1 MELRSALAAVALI
14 ATVAHA
20 QPPVVDNPSTPPAGR
35 TARDATELWR
45 VGGYDEDFLFGI
57 VGSAAVAGD
66 GTTYLLDEQLSEITA
81 IDPDGRVVAT
91 FGRAGEG
98 PGEMDQGRGIMML
111 PGGRVGVLNMR
122 PPKLITYDAAGTPAG
137 DVSLVGNEGFHFAIA
152 ATAAGDRVVVQTAS
166 TTIRETTQVSE
177 NALRAVDP
185 ATGEFVVDYL
195 IHSEERDRLGSG
207 GDVVITIGSPDFVGD
222 WALAA
227 DGTLYAVR
235 DPDDYAIEVRDARG
249 EHVRTIRRAFER
261 VPRQE
266 EDVERD
272 MAQRRAMA
280 ERTGGS
286 FDPDTVDTLEPAIVD
301 VFARPDGE
309 LWVLPGEGLA
319 IEDPEVVGVFDVFD
333 RQGRFVRQVELRAP
347 YDRATDRMTLQ
358 GDALVVFEDLVGA
371 RGGGMMIMGDA
382 VEQEEDDEE
391 ADPLAIA
398 RYRI

>member
-1 MELRSALAAVALI
+1 VHLRSTLAAFALI

-20 QPPVVDNPSTPPAGR
+20 QPPVVDNPATPPNGR
-35 TARDATELWR
+35 TVLDATELWR

-57 VGSAAVAGD
+57 VGSAAVAAD

-81 IDPDGRVVAT
+81 IDLDGAVVAT

-98 PGEMDQGRGIMML
+98 PGEMDRGQGIMML
-111 PGGRVGVLNMR
+111 PGDRVGVLNMR
-122 PPKLITYDAAGTPAG
+122 PPKLITYDAAGTPTG

-177 NALRAVDP
+177 NALRGIDP

-195 IHSEERDRLGSG
+195 VHSEERDRLGSG
-207 GDVVITIGSPDFVGD
+207 GDVVITIGSPDFVSD

-227 DGTLYAVR
+227 DGTLYTVP
-235 DPDDYAIEVRDARG
+235 DHDDYAIEVLDARG

-261 VPRQE
+261 VPRPE
-266 EDVERD
+266 EDVARDVAERK
-272 MAQRRAMA
+272 AMA
-280 ERTGGS
+280 ERMGRS
-286 FDPDTVDTLEPAIVD
+286 FDTDTVDRLEPAIVD
-301 VFARPDGE
+301 VIARPDGE

-319 IEDPEVVGVFDVFD
+319 VDDPGVVGIFDVFD
-333 RQGRFVRQVELRAP
+333 ARGRFVRQVELRAP

-371 RGGGMMIMGDA
+371 RGGGVIVMGDTVA
-382 VEQEEDDEE
+382 EEEIEEE